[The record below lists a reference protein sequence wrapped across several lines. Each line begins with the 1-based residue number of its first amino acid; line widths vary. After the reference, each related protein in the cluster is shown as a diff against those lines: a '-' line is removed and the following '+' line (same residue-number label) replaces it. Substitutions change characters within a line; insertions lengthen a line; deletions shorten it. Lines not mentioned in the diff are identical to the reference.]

1 MVNILQK
8 GENISL
14 NKIIPTI
21 NEIIVSVKWLK
32 KSEDQ
37 TEFDIDSS
45 AFMLTEQNKTR
56 SDADFIFY
64 NQPKSI
70 DNAIV
75 FKNNMFKITLNNI
88 PQDINKIHFVLTLH
102 DAKSK
107 QQHFGMLENIT
118 IELFDFVDKQK
129 LISYC
134 DSDANTETA
143 IILGTVYRYNREWKF
158 RAIGQGYVNGLDF
171 LARNFGV
178 NIDEPVEHQQNQI
191 TESNSHKEKKTENAK
206 KETSKN
212 TNSANTQNNS
222 QKSKTQYSNNNS
234 STKQITPHI
243 DIHNTDM
250 MTKIDHYAPIVDWLK
265 QRNFQAQVNEAAI
278 DTSGFF
284 DEIAVELGDNYELL
298 KKISDTIKRSQQKKY
313 DNASIYLSKYSQKDI
328 EVIHK
333 FCKQLYDYAFVAKY
347 YHDKKADKI
356 ILRLQSATKIIN
368 FFNGEWLEWFA
379 VMKIAALCHERNI
392 NFSCT
397 RNMKICLPDDNDK
410 YEIDVFFLID
420 NSPLFIECKSGE
432 YREFIDKYSKL
443 RRKLFIPKPYFL
455 MLTLGVDD
463 ERVKGL
469 TAMFDITFVNEK
481 ILFDYIIN
489 SFVEKNSANAQVNTF
504 RFS

>member
-14 NKIIPTI
+14 NKIIPAI
-21 NEIIVSVKWLK
+21 NEIIVAVKWLK
-32 KSEDQ
+32 KPNDQ

-45 AFMLTEQNKTR
+45 AFMLTAQDKTR
-56 SDADFIFY
+56 SDTDFIFY
-64 NQPKSI
+64 NQPKSV
-70 DNAIV
+70 DNEIV
-75 FKNNMFKITLNNI
+75 FKNNMFKISLNNI

-102 DAKSK
+102 NAKSK
-107 QQHFGMLENIT
+107 QQCFGMLENIT
-118 IELFDFVDKQK
+118 IELFNFVDKQK

-143 IILGTVYRYNREWKF
+143 IILGMVYRYNREWKF
-158 RAIGQGYVNGLDF
+158 KAIGQGYVGGLDF

-178 NIDEPVEHQQNQI
+178 NIDEPVEQQQNQ
-191 TESNSHKEKKTENAK
+191 TRSDSHKEKKTDNTK
-206 KETSKN
+206 KETTK
-212 TNSANTQNNS
+212 NNS
-222 QKSKTQYSNNNS
+222 QKSSKSKTQNSNDDLS
-234 STKQITPHI
+234 AEPITPHHI

-250 MTKIDHYAPIVDWLK
+250 MTKIDHYAPIVEWLQ
-265 QRNFQAQVNEAAI
+265 QRNFQAQVNGAAI

-298 KKISDTIKRSQQKKY
+298 KKVSDTIKRSQQKKY

-328 EVIHK
+328 EVIQK

-347 YHDKKADKI
+347 FHDKKADKI

-368 FFNGEWLEWFA
+368 FFNGEWLEWYA

-397 RNMKICLPDDNDK
+397 RNMQIYLPDNNDK
-410 YEIDVFFLID
+410 YEIDIFFLID

-443 RRKLFIPKPYFL
+443 RRKLVIPKPSFL

-481 ILFDYIIN
+481 MLFDYIVKN
-489 SFVEKNSANAQVNTF
+489 FVNIQHKAF
-504 RFS
+504 RYS